1 MQGISRTRENSLF
14 LWYMASTLTPQ
25 TVKFLVRFYPYSPF
39 NFTYPDLYIDVFQKR
54 PTTPTMKIHAI
65 SYLKDHAKSCKY
77 TVSVL
82 RVIVAKTRAEIA
94 KLGGNVGLD
103 RIMDLLHVDET
114 TII

>member
-1 MQGISRTRENSLF
+1 
-14 LWYMASTLTPQ
+14 MASTLTPQ
-25 TVKFLVRFYPYSPF
+25 IVKSLVVRFYPYSPF
-39 NFTYPDLYIDVFQKR
+39 NFTYPDLYIDVLQKR
-54 PTTPTMKIHAI
+54 PTTPTLKIH
-65 SYLKDHAKSCKY
+65 LKDHTKSFEY

-82 RVIVAKTRAEIA
+82 RVIEAKTRFEIA

>member
-1 MQGISRTRENSLF
+1 M
-14 LWYMASTLTPQ
+14 
-25 TVKFLVRFYPYSPF
+25 
-39 NFTYPDLYIDVFQKR
+39 
-54 PTTPTMKIHAI
+54 TPTLKIHAI
-65 SYLKDHAKSCKY
+65 LYLKDHTKLFEY

-82 RVIVAKTRAEIA
+82 RVIEAKTQAEIA